1 MQRYTLMQQLFSPIL
16 FHSDKN
22 GIDDWTFKRIFCTF
36 PPMHRSMQNRLHYRR
51 TTVSATCQ
59 WSLST
64 VCYILSVG
72 VVVFRLAHSIWML
85 FPKKK
90 CHAPSGFLN
99 ISHIHNLRQTHAS
112 VSLRQPNERLQLTW
126 VGRHLPP
133 RASHLPHLHVGLDQG
148 LASLLTQRWVN
159 KGFCI
164 GQVVLQ
170 DAHILENNSGGRGW
184 TPS

>member
-1 MQRYTLMQQLFSPIL
+1 MTGHLKEFSVPSHLCIGQCKTDCTTDEQQCLQP
-16 FHSDKN
+16 
-22 GIDDWTFKRIFCTF
+22 
-36 PPMHRSMQNRLHYRR
+36 
-51 TTVSATCQ
+51 CQ

-72 VVVFRLAHSIWML
+72 GCFFRLAHSIWML
-85 FPKKK
+85 FPPQK